1 MNISNRLDNN
11 PVRQRVLAS
20 GNATSLELRQ
30 QACHRCGKV
39 WWPRRPKKPARC
51 PGCKSPYWDRPRRL
65 KHPIMPVK
73 ESVNQMALTKAL
85 GRKMARTLGKGGEHG
100 KDPEDR
106 SLATALHVL
115 KEMKAAGKTW
125 QEMGERMER
134 EFGASLEKDQLKA
147 LVR

>member
-1 MNISNRLDNN
+1 MSISNRLDSH
-11 PVRQRVLAS
+11 PIPQRVLAS
-20 GNATSLELRQ
+20 GNATSTELRQ
-30 QACHRCGKV
+30 QVCHRCGKA
-39 WWPRRPKKPARC
+39 WWPRRPNKPARC

-65 KHPIMPVK
+65 KHPIMPLK
-73 ESVNQMALTKAL
+73 EPVNQGALAKAL
-85 GRKMARTLGKGGEHG
+85 GRKMTRTLGRGTEQG

-106 SLATALHVL
+106 SLAQALHVL